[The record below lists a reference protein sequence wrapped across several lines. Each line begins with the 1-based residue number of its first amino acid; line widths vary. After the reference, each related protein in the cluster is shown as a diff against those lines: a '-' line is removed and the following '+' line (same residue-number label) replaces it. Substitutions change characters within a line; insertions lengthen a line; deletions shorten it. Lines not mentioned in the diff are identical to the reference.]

1 MDTSTDKVL
10 QNISNVVKLLP
21 TTTVLAFQTLNPSFT
36 NYGKCLESNKILT
49 LSFIISSA
57 ITCAFFSIT
66 DSVMHRGKLYYGL
79 ATFNGLYVFNINDKE
94 AQHVRNWFKTH
105 CNKRYKLRI
114 SDGVHVFFTVIV
126 FLTICIGDGF
136 IQTCF
141 FSESDENEMQW
152 LINLP
157 LAFSLLATIVFLLM
171 PTSRKGIG
179 YSTDTETILEEE
191 EEDQPK
197 SNSPSSELELEL
209 PVLKN
214 INKEYGKNNNDC
226 VVEMLTPHQINHC
239 RLCRSYTVY

>member
-1 MDTSTDKVL
+1 MATSTDKVL

-49 LSFIISSA
+49 VSFIISSA
-57 ITCAFFSIT
+57 IACAFLSIT
-66 DSVMHRGKLYYGL
+66 DSVIHRGKLYYGL
-79 ATFNGLYVFNINDKE
+79 ATFNGLYVFNLDDRE

-114 SDGVHVFFTVIV
+114 SDGVHVVFTVIV
-126 FLTICIGDGF
+126 FLTICIGDGY

-141 FSESDENEMQW
+141 FNESDENEMQW

-179 YSTDTETILEEE
+179 YCTDTETILEEE
-191 EEDQPK
+191 EDQPM

-209 PVLKN
+209 PLKK
-214 INKEYGKNNNDC
+214 IYGKNNNDC
-226 VVEMLTPHQINHC
+226 VVEMSTRGQINHC
-239 RLCRSYTVY
+239 RLCRSYTVC